1 MFWNSGKY
9 LKIQY
14 TQNYKR
20 LKRKKKEIQI
30 QEFFTTMIN
39 SSENRENN

>member
-20 LKRKKKEIQI
+20 LKRKKR
-30 QEFFTTMIN
+30 N
-39 SSENRENN
+39 SNIGILHNNDKFLRKQRK

>member
-20 LKRKKKEIQI
+20 LKRKKKR
-30 QEFFTTMIN
+30 N
-39 SSENRENN
+39 SNLGILHNNDKFLRKQRK

>member
-30 QEFFTTMIN
+30 
-39 SSENRENN
+39 

>member
-20 LKRKKKEIQI
+20 LKRKKKK
-30 QEFFTTMIN
+30 FKFRN
-39 SSENRENN
+39 SSQQ